1 MLTSPDHRGATGPML
16 FALGFGLEFV
26 GRESVTVA
34 AGTFDAFHF
43 RYVDTA
49 GQLPEEHPPY
59 DVWCSADGNYLY
71 LQGGVGGYMQTRYE
85 LVELRGL

>member
-1 MLTSPDHRGATGPML
+1 ML
-16 FALGFGLEFV
+16 FALGFGREFV

-43 RYVDTA
+43 RYVDMA

-59 DVWCSADGNYLY
+59 DVWCSADGNCLY
-71 LQGGVGGYMQTRYE
+71 LQGGVGGYMQTRCE